1 MTSHNYDLKA
11 LGLKITQPRL
21 KILHVFEHS
30 KQRHLAA
37 EDVYKLLQKQGEDV
51 GIATVYRVLNQ
62 FEASGLLSRLN
73 FGSEQAVYELN
84 DGEHH
89 DHIICVRCHK
99 VEEFYDEVIESR
111 QREIALARGDNM
123 VDHSLYI
130 YVECKNCRQKN

>member
-73 FGSEQAVYELN
+73 FGAEQAVYELN

-89 DHIICVRCHK
+89 DHVICVRCHK

-111 QREIALARGDNM
+111 QREITLARGDNM